1 LQAIAALDLGFVS
14 PFWSSSLVGVNK
26 PRESTVRDMN
36 SGADFDPFYLVGCN
50 KVTDPSFGQSNAL
63 GQLLGSLEANFFHF

>member
-1 LQAIAALDLGFVS
+1 
-14 PFWSSSLVGVNK
+14 
-26 PRESTVRDMN
+26 MN